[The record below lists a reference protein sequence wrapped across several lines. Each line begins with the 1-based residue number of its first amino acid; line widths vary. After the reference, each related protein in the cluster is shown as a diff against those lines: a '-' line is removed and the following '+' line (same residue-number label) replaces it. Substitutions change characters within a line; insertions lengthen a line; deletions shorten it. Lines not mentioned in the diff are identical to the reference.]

1 MGIVEEVGRARS
13 RTNYIHQSFVLPAH
27 KYEEAAESLL
37 EYPGPRQSVFR
48 IFTLAEW
55 VMALLCVVIAVSGIG
70 GVFIAIEGPPKGLVD
85 AAERH
90 GLAHDPGRNH
100 GALQAGKPAVDA
112 RRLFNP
118 QERAWLE
125 IGHIDQ
131 VVASPDQPSGRRFQ
145 YGIYPRNVGK
155 SVANDVLVL
164 ALEATDGASF
174 MSNRQSIK
182 AHQDQ
187 LFFASGAN
195 QRSQG
200 GPGPESLAPGQQ
212 AAVGAYAAGAEPKR
226 LPDGFLVYSYI
237 LGRIDYIDVF
247 GAPHW
252 THFCFYVLNAKGELR
267 SCAYGNDKDN
277 FPEPL
282 S

>member
-1 MGIVEEVGRARS
+1 MESVEEVGRVRS
-13 RTNYIHQSFVLPAH
+13 RATYIHQSFVPTH

-37 EYPGPRQSVFR
+37 EYTGPKQAFFR
-48 IFTLAEW
+48 TFTLAEW
-55 VMALLCVVIAVSGIG
+55 VMAVLCVVIAVTGVA

-90 GLAHDPGRNH
+90 GLAPGAGRNH
-100 GALQAGKPAVDA
+100 AALQAGKPAVDA
-112 RRLFNP
+112 RGLFNP
-118 QERAWLE
+118 EDRAWLE
-125 IGHIDQ
+125 IGHIDE
-131 VVASPDQPSGRRFQ
+131 VIASPDQPSSRHFQ

-195 QRSQG
+195 KPSQG
-200 GPGPESLAPGQQ
+200 QPGTVSLAPGEQ
-212 AAVGAYAAGAEPKR
+212 AVVGGFAGGAEPKR
-226 LPDGFLVYSYI
+226 LADGFVVYSYI

-247 GAPHW
+247 GIPHW
-252 THFCFYVLNAKGELR
+252 THFCFYVLNAKGELG

-277 FPEPL
+277 F

>member
-1 MGIVEEVGRARS
+1 MEIVEEVGRARS
-13 RTNYIHQSFVLPAH
+13 RANYVHQSFVPAH
-27 KYEEAAESLL
+27 KYEKAVQDDF
-37 EYPGPRQSVFR
+37 EYLGRRQSVFR

-55 VMALLCVVIAVSGIG
+55 VMALLCVVIAATAVA
-70 GVFIAIEGPPKGLVD
+70 GVFVAIQGPPQGLVD

-90 GLAHDPGRNH
+90 GFAHSAGRDH
-100 GALQAGKPAVDA
+100 PALQAGKPAVDA
-112 RRLFNP
+112 KSLFNP
-118 QERAWLE
+118 EDRAWLE
-125 IGHIDQ
+125 VGHIDEAI
-131 VVASPDQPSGRRFQ
+131 ASPDQLSGGHFQ
-145 YGIYPRNVGK
+145 YGVYPKNVGK

-182 AHQDQ
+182 THQDQ

-195 QRSQG
+195 KRSQG
-200 GPGPESLAPGQQ
+200 GPGPESLAPGEQG
-212 AAVGAYAAGAEPKR
+212 AVGAYAAGSEPKR

-247 GAPHW
+247 GEPHW
-252 THFCFYVLNAKGELR
+252 THFCFYVLNAKGELG

-277 FPEPL
+277 F
-282 S
+282 

>member
-1 MGIVEEVGRARS
+1 METVDQVGRATS
-13 RTNYIHQSFVLPAH
+13 RASYVHQRFLRAH
-27 KYEEAAESLL
+27 KYEEEAESGL
-37 EYPGPRQSVFR
+37 EYPDQRQAFFR
-48 IFTLAEW
+48 MFTLAEW
-55 VMALLCVVIAVSGIG
+55 IMALLCAVIVITGVA

-90 GLAHDPGRNH
+90 GFAPGARRHH
-100 GALQAGKPAVDA
+100 GALQAGKPALDV
-112 RRLFNP
+112 RSLFNP
-118 QERAWLE
+118 DERAWLE
-125 IGHIDQ
+125 IGHIDE
-131 VVASPDQPSGRRFQ
+131 VIASPDQLSGGHFQ
-145 YGIYPRNVGK
+145 YGIYPKNVGK

-187 LFFASGAN
+187 LFFASGAHK
-195 QRSQG
+195 RSPG
-200 GPGPESLAPGQQ
+200 EPGPESLAPGEQ
-212 AAVGAYAAGAEPKR
+212 AAVGAYAAGSEPKR

-252 THFCFYVLNAKGELR
+252 THFCFYVLNAKGELGT
-267 SCAYGNDKDN
+267 CAYGNAKDN
-277 FPEPL
+277 F
-282 S
+282 

>member
-1 MGIVEEVGRARS
+1 MGIVEEVGRAKS
-13 RTNYIHQSFVLPAH
+13 EVNYAGWSIVPSH
-27 KYEEAAESLL
+27 KYREAAKGGF
-37 EYPGPRQSVFR
+37 EYPGSRQSVFR

-55 VMALLCVVIAVSGIG
+55 VMAFLCVVIAATAVA
-70 GVFIAIEGPPKGLVD
+70 GVFVAIQGPPQGLVD

-90 GLAHDPGRNH
+90 GFAHSTGRSSA
-100 GALQAGKPAVDA
+100 ALQAGKPAVDA
-112 RRLFNP
+112 RSLFNP
-118 QERAWLE
+118 EDRAWLE
-125 IGHIDQ
+125 VGHIDEAI
-131 VVASPDQPSGRRFQ
+131 ASPDRLSAGHFQ
-145 YGIYPRNVGK
+145 YGVYPKNVGK

-182 AHQDQ
+182 SHQDQ

-195 QRSQG
+195 RGSAG
-200 GPGPESLAPGQQ
+200 GPGPESLAPGEQG
-212 AAVGAYAAGAEPKR
+212 AVGAYAAGSEPKR

-247 GAPHW
+247 GEPHW
-252 THFCFYVLNAKGELR
+252 THFCFYVLNAKGELG

-277 FPEPL
+277 F
-282 S
+282 

>member
-1 MGIVEEVGRARS
+1 MEIVAEVGQARS
-13 RTNYIHQSFVLPAH
+13 RANYVHQSFIPAR
-27 KYEEAAESLL
+27 KYEEAAESGL
-37 EYPGPRQSVFR
+37 EYPGPRQSIFRVFT
-48 IFTLAEW
+48 FAEW
-55 VMALLCVVIAVSGIG
+55 VMAFLCVVIAVTGIA
-70 GVFIAIEGPPKGLVD
+70 GVFIAIEAPPQGLVA

-90 GLAHDPGRNH
+90 GLAQGAGRNH
-100 GALQAGKPAVDA
+100 APLHAGKAAVDS
-112 RRLFNP
+112 RSLFNP
-118 QERAWLE
+118 EDRAWRE
-125 IGHIDQ
+125 VGHIDE
-131 VVASPDQPSGRRFQ
+131 VTASPDQPSGRHFQ

-187 LFFASGAN
+187 LFFASEAN
-195 QRSQG
+195 KRSQG
-200 GPGPESLAPGQQ
+200 EPGPLSLAPGEQ
-212 AAVGAYAAGAEPKR
+212 AVVGGSAAGAEPKR

-247 GAPHW
+247 GIPHW
-252 THFCFYVLNAKGELR
+252 THFCFYVLNAKGELG

-277 FPEPL
+277 F